1 MPGIKSEQSTF
12 RRFVE
17 VGRVCLINDGRWA
30 GKVAPIVEIIDHN
43 RAILDSPATGVPRG
57 PFAYRHL
64 TLTSIVMKLPRGAR
78 TGTIRKKMVDQK
90 VVEKWEG
97 SSWCKRRQALQA
109 RRELSDFGRFEV
121 MILKKRRRDAA
132 RKTLSKEKKAAA

>member
-1 MPGIKSEQSTF
+1 MPQIKSEQSTF

-17 VGRVCLINDGRWA
+17 VGRVCLIDEGRWA
-30 GKVAPIVEIIDHN
+30 GKIAPIVEIIDHN

-78 TGTIRKKMVDQK
+78 AGIVRKKMADQK
-90 VVEKWEG
+90 VVEKWEA

-109 RRELSDFGRFEV
+109 RRELNDFGRFEV
-121 MILKKRRRDAA
+121 MILKKRRRDTT
-132 RKTLSKEKKAAA
+132 RKAMAKEKKAV